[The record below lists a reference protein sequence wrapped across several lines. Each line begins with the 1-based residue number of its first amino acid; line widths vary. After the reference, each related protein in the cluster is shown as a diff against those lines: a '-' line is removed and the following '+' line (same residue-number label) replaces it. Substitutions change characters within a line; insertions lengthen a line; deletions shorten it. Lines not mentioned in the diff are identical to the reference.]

1 MKELVKP
8 GVNSA
13 GFFYFKVYELDM
25 VSTAPVMESLHT
37 FTVFPDDL
45 NYAGTLF
52 GGKIL
57 AEMDIA
63 AANTARRMLYHLD
76 YDGVVT
82 ARLDGV
88 DFIAPA
94 LLGDI
99 IEMRSMV
106 VKTGKTSMVIAVSV
120 LKEDQKGKRALICE
134 ANFTF
139 VVMKNGKPCLH
150 FLQQA

>member
-1 MKELVKP
+1 
-8 GVNSA
+8 
-13 GFFYFKVYELDM
+13 M
-25 VSTAPVMESLHT
+25 VSTTSLMESLHT

-63 AANTARRMLYHLD
+63 AANTARRMLYHLE

-82 ARLDGV
+82 ARLDSV

-99 IEMRSMV
+99 IEMRSI
-106 VKTGKTSMVIAVSV
+106 VKRTGNTSMVISVSV
-120 LKEDQKGKRALICE
+120 LKEDQKGKRANICE
-134 ANFTF
+134 AHFTF
-139 VVMKNGKPCLH
+139 VVMKDGKPCQH
-150 FLQQA
+150 FLSPVV